1 MPVRRHAG
9 VHFVHLELGDLA
21 FPLHRVVAVQ
31 EGVWVC
37 GLAVHRTRGIP
48 RVDGVVRVCAE
59 HGGRFPEVEFFVIV
73 GEFVHEFGTGV
84 VLSLLVEGAE
94 GDDQEEGQG

>member
-1 MPVRRHAG
+1 M
-9 VHFVHLELGDLA
+9 
-21 FPLHRVVAVQ
+21 
-31 EGVWVC
+31 
-37 GLAVHRTRGIP
+37 
-48 RVDGVVRVCAE
+48 CAE

-73 GEFVHEFGTGV
+73 GEFVHEFGSGV